1 MRIGIITI
9 PPYANYGGLL
19 QAYALCHVLQG
30 MGHEVEV
37 VYRSDSGKHRQWLMP
52 LVYVKRAILKY
63 VFGRRIC
70 VFHEKRMS
78 REWPV
83 IIQNTIGFVEKH
95 IPYRDY
101 GKYSN
106 IRQGDYDAF
115 VVGSDQI
122 WRPCFAWGDIED
134 AFLRFAEGWDVRRIA
149 YAASFGVDHWEYTG
163 KQTEVCA
170 RLARQ
175 FDAITVRESSGVDL
189 CRKYLGVDATH
200 VLDPTM
206 LLDPTDYEALIGD
219 DSTPH
224 KGEILTYVLDWNE
237 GKRQILERLEQLTG
251 KRSFRANSRYEEG
264 FEAPLEERIQ
274 PSVESWLQGFR
285 DAAMV
290 VTDSFHACAFS
301 IIFNKP
307 FYVVGNKNRGL
318 ARIHSLLAMFGL
330 EDRLVETAGET
341 YPSAPIDWEKV
352 NARREALKEKA
363 GKVLEKLQ

>member
-37 VYRSDSGKHRQWLMP
+37 VYRSGSGKHRQWLMP
-52 LVYVKRAILKY
+52 LVYAKRAILKY
-63 VFGRRIC
+63 IFGRRTCI
-70 VFHEKRMS
+70 FYEKKLE
-78 REWPV
+78 REHPV
-83 IIQNTIGFVEKH
+83 VTRNTFRFVKEH

-122 WRPCFAWGDIED
+122 WRPRFAHGDIED

-175 FDAITVRESSGVDL
+175 FDTITVRESSGVDL
-189 CRKYLGVDATH
+189 CRKHLGVDATH

-206 LLDPTDYEALIGD
+206 LLDRTDYEALIGD
-219 DSTPH
+219 DTTPH

-237 GKRQILERLEQLTG
+237 GKRHILERLEQLTG
-251 KRSFRANSRYEEG
+251 KHSFRANSRYEEG
-264 FEAPLEERIQ
+264 FEAPLEDRIQ

-285 DAAMV
+285 DASMV

-330 EDRLVETAGET
+330 EDRLVETPGEAD
-341 YPSAPIDWEKV
+341 PSAPIDWEKV

-363 GKVLEKLQ
+363 GKVFEKLQ